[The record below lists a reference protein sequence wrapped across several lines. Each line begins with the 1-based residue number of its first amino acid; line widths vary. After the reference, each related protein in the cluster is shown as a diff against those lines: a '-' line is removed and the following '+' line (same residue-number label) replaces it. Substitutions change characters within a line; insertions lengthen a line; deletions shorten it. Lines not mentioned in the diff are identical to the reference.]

1 MTMVGADVGAL
12 RSLSKLFDDTAHRFE
27 RTGSELTASLTRS
40 SWSGPD
46 AARFRSD
53 WNSRLRPRL
62 TDVARDLSES
72 AVKLREEADE
82 QEHASESGGS
92 PGGGPGTGGGGGG
105 PGSGPGTPGCVN
117 DCYIP
122 GLSDINS
129 VLGHDAVGWVSN
141 AVSVAEMV
149 AEGGRQLYTAAANA
163 VQGIGLLNF
172 VSGTD
177 DLADLATNLGHA
189 DELAE
194 TASKFGRVSD
204 AIGPLSTG
212 LGVLG
217 VAADT
222 LSLAQNL
229 ACGDYWGAADDGVSL
244 ALGAAGLVLG
254 LSTPVGWAVA
264 GAGLLWAGA
273 QFLSG
278 DVPVTQRIGDFF
290 GSLF

>member
-27 RTGSELTASLTRS
+27 RTGSELTASLARS
-40 SWSGPD
+40 SWSGAD

-53 WNSRLRPRL
+53 WNARLRPRL
-62 TDVARDLSES
+62 TDVAQDLSES
-72 AVKLREEADE
+72 AVRLREEADE
-82 QEHASESGGS
+82 QERASESGG
-92 PGGGPGTGGGGGG
+92 GTGGNRGTGCGGSG

-117 DCYIP
+117 DCHIP
-122 GLSDINS
+122 GLSDINA
-129 VLGHDAVGWVSN
+129 VLGHDAVRWGST
-141 AVSVAEMV
+141 AVSIAEMV
-149 AEGGRQLYTAAANA
+149 AEGGRQIYTTAAST
-163 VQGIGLLNF
+163 VRGTGLLHYL
-172 VSGTD
+172 SGTD
-177 DLADLATNLGHA
+177 DLAGLATHLGHA

-194 TASKFGRVSD
+194 TAAKFGRVSD
-204 AIGPLSTG
+204 AIGPLATG
-212 LGVLG
+212 LGYLG

-222 LSLAQNL
+222 LSLTQNL
-229 ACGDYWGAADDGVSL
+229 ACGDYWGAADDGVSI

-254 LSTPVGWAVA
+254 LSNPVGWAVA
-264 GAGLLWAGA
+264 GAGVLWAGA